1 MLASR
6 LHGLED
12 IRLDTVD
19 EPTPGDGEVRVKVA
33 HNGICGS
40 DLHMYFRESP
50 WRSGSPIT
58 LGHEFCGVVDGLG
71 SGVSGVE
78 LGTRVAVRPFYKCGE
93 CSRCK
98 TGLEH
103 LCTPLRVLGCG
114 AEGGGLAEYCV
125 MDADMVYALPD
136 AVTLEQGA
144 LVEPMAVSFNGVLRG
159 DVEPGM
165 RTVVFGAGPIGI
177 GVLLGL
183 RAQGVDD
190 VVVVEPSAVRRET
203 VGQLGASEVLDPTT
217 DDVHGAVMARTNR
230 EGADAV
236 FECAG
241 VAASFSAA
249 VPLVTARGK
258 LVVVAVY
265 EDALSWNPTG
275 LMVNEVELRGSM
287 GYEAGVYEQVIELM
301 DQGHYP
307 TSGWVEH
314 IPWSA
319 VVDEGF
325 EPLRRGERMKVMVD
339 VGA

>member
-50 WRSGSPIT
+50 WRSGNPIT

-114 AEGGGLAEYCV
+114 AHPLGEAAPV
-125 MDADMVYALPD
+125 
-136 AVTLEQGA
+136 
-144 LVEPMAVSFNGVLRG
+144 
-159 DVEPGM
+159 DVERPGPGE
-165 RTVVFGAGPIGI
+165 VGA
-177 GVLLGL
+177 VDVD
-183 RAQGVDD
+183 VDD
-190 VVVVEPSAVRRET
+190 P
-203 VGQLGASEVLDPTT
+203 
-217 DDVHGAVMARTNR
+217 MRTNR
-230 EGADAV
+230 V
-236 FECAG
+236 LPH
-241 VAASFSAA
+241 AAIIAR
-249 VPLVTARGK
+249 TA
-258 LVVVAVY
+258 
-265 EDALSWNPTG
+265 T
-275 LMVNEVELRGSM
+275 
-287 GYEAGVYEQVIELM
+287 
-301 DQGHYP
+301 
-307 TSGWVEH
+307 T
-314 IPWSA
+314 
-319 VVDEGF
+319 
-325 EPLRRGERMKVMVD
+325 
-339 VGA
+339 

>member
-12 IRLDTVD
+12 IRLDTVED
-19 EPTPGDGEVRVKVA
+19 PNPSEGEVRVKVA

-50 WRSGSPIT
+50 WRSGQPIT
-58 LGHEFCGVVDGLG
+58 LGHEFCGVVDELG
-71 SGVSGVE
+71 PGVSGVE
-78 LGTRVAVRPFYKCGE
+78 LGTRVAVRPFYKCGA
-93 CSRCK
+93 CSRCVK
-98 TGLEH
+98 GLEH
-103 LCTPLRVLGCG
+103 LCTPLKVLGCG

-125 MDADMVYALPD
+125 MDAGMVYALPD

-144 LVEPMAVSFNGVLRG
+144 LVEPMSVSFNGVLRG

-165 RTVVFGAGPIGI
+165 RTVVFGAGPIGV
-177 GVLLGL
+177 GVMLGL
-183 RAQGVDD
+183 RANGIDD
-190 VVVVEPSAVRRET
+190 ILVVEPSPKRRET
-203 VGQLGASEVLDPTT
+203 IGQLGASDVLDPTT
-217 DDVHGAVMARTNR
+217 DDVRSAVMARTSG
-230 EGADAV
+230 EGADVV

-241 VAASFSAA
+241 AAASFSAA

-265 EDALSWNPTG
+265 EDELSWNPTS
-275 LMVNEVELRGSM
+275 MMMNEIELRGSM
-287 GYEAGVYEQVIELM
+287 GYEMGVYETVIDLM
-301 DQGHYP
+301 NQGHYP

-319 VVDEGF
+319 VVEEGF